1 MTPEGVAGEILVPV
15 SVKAPTSL
23 TRTWPSTSLFQI
35 SVQALEAERRTFK
48 LLFKMKMEHVVS
60 FLPTQGSLLI
70 KMEYSRACLEGT
82 QAGEEVQTQR
92 TNMKHSKL
100 FVVGFFFFLMEEL
113 KSKLKRTKKGKKK
126 NLDSG
131 K

>member
-100 FVVGFFFFLMEEL
+100 FVVGFFFFFNGRVKIQAQKDKEREKE
-113 KSKLKRTKKGKKK
+113 KS
-126 NLDSG
+126 
-131 K
+131 